1 MNEKFEP
8 VGLIEISR
16 QLLGKGRK
24 LDPAK
29 IEEAMKRNETVWKA
43 GYDVGYTEGFKAGSI
58 TSTEPARW
66 NGDVFEVNYDDV
78 NESTSVQRDRALL
91 ESHGIDI
98 EPLFENVQKIIADH
112 ETGSTTSLEQDS
124 DWDKEK
130 RRIWNEAKT
139 NPSYKDHDQDV
150 DEDEPNQ
157 YPKNY
162 GGTK

>member
-16 QLLGKGRK
+16 QIKSSLKKVSERQPSSALNAKRDVASRVGDLSAGYVEQ

-58 TSTEPARW
+58 TSTEPAS
-66 NGDVFEVNYDDV
+66 E
-78 NESTSVQRDRALL
+78 QRDRDLL
-91 ESHGIDI
+91 ESHGINVNRMYVNVKKMI
-98 EPLFENVQKIIADH
+98 EDH
-112 ETGSTTSLEQDS
+112 EEG
-124 DWDKEK
+124 
-130 RRIWNEAKT
+130 I
-139 NPSYKDHDQDV
+139 
-150 DEDEPNQ
+150 DEDDPDQ

>member
-16 QLLGKGRK
+16 QLLGKRRK

-58 TSTEPARW
+58 TSTEP
-66 NGDVFEVNYDDV
+66 
-78 NESTSVQRDRALL
+78 TSEQRDRDLL

>member
-58 TSTEPARW
+58 TSTEPAS
-66 NGDVFEVNYDDV
+66 E
-78 NESTSVQRDRALL
+78 QRDRDLL
-91 ESHGIDI
+91 ESHGI
-98 EPLFENVQKIIADH
+98 NVNRMYVNVKKIIEDH
-112 ETGSTTSLEQDS
+112 EEG
-124 DWDKEK
+124 
-130 RRIWNEAKT
+130 I
-139 NPSYKDHDQDV
+139 
-150 DEDEPNQ
+150 DEDDPDQ

>member
-16 QLLGKGRK
+16 QIKSSLKKVGERRQ

-78 NESTSVQRDRALL
+78 NESTSVQRDRDLL
-91 ESHGIDI
+91 ESHGINVNRLYANVKKMIEDYDDI
-98 EPLFENVQKIIADH
+98 DCHPDYDAKTDSIK
-112 ETGSTTSLEQDS
+112 EQD
-124 DWDKEK
+124 
-130 RRIWNEAKT
+130 I
-139 NPSYKDHDQDV
+139 
-150 DEDEPNQ
+150 DEDDPDQ
-157 YPKNY
+157 YPDNY

>member
-16 QLLGKGRK
+16 QLLGKRRK

-58 TSTEPARW
+58 TSTEP
-66 NGDVFEVNYDDV
+66 
-78 NESTSVQRDRALL
+78 TSEQRDRDLSAYDSLVKESEQRDRELL

-112 ETGSTTSLEQDS
+112 ETGSTTS
-124 DWDKEK
+124 
-130 RRIWNEAKT
+130 
-139 NPSYKDHDQDV
+139 HDQDV
-150 DEDEPNQ
+150 DEDKPNQ

>member
-16 QLLGKGRK
+16 QIKSSLKKVGERRQF
-24 LDPAK
+24 DPAK

-78 NESTSVQRDRALL
+78 NESTSVQRDRDLL
-91 ESHGIDI
+91 ESHGINVNKLYANVKKMI
-98 EPLFENVQKIIADH
+98 EDH
-112 ETGSTTSLEQDS
+112 EAGYS
-124 DWDKEK
+124 DKDEMVEK
-130 RRIWNEAKT
+130 LSGLDYIVDDDT
-139 NPSYKDHDQDV
+139 
-150 DEDEPNQ
+150 DEDEPDQ
-157 YPKNY
+157 YPDNY

>member
-58 TSTEPARW
+58 TSTEP
-66 NGDVFEVNYDDV
+66 
-78 NESTSVQRDRALL
+78 TSEQRDRDLL

-112 ETGSTTSLEQDS
+112 ETGSTTS
-124 DWDKEK
+124 
-130 RRIWNEAKT
+130 
-139 NPSYKDHDQDV
+139 HDQDV
-150 DEDEPNQ
+150 DEDKPDQ